1 MFYIRSITQYSGSY
15 CRPLERVLWGL
26 TVAACIHSTCYST
39 CYFAWCCGNYLGQ
52 ERVLWD
58 LGISACK
65 MHTPGDVL
73 DLFYCV
79 IFWTLSCKMHTPGD
93 VLDLFYCV
101 IFWTLSCTMHTPGD
115 VLDLFYCVIFWT
127 LSYTVR
133 NTCCGAYDT
142 CIYTQRMCSRYV
154 LLHCVLD
161 ITVGCWNTCCWALQ
175 YLHAHTTHYVLYIYI
190 ILQCV

>member
-15 CRPLERVLWGL
+15 CRPLEHVLWGL

-39 CYFAWCCGNYLGQ
+39 CYFAWCCGSYLGQ

-65 MHTPGDVL
+65 
-73 DLFYCV
+73 
-79 IFWTLSCKMHTPGD
+79 
-93 VLDLFYCV
+93 
-101 IFWTLSCTMHTPGD
+101 MHTPGD

-161 ITVGCWNTCCWALQ
+161 ITVGCWNTCCGALQ